1 MGDDD
6 THMSIPADL
15 MKNIEWMRA
24 HLTKRREQGNYNA
37 TDRFV
42 TIAIVNSHDVAR
54 RYRTGTETFDHIWR
68 GAPLH
73 TTHLVLQSGN
83 RWLVT
88 SIFSAKMNDRGIV
101 EMGPYKLFTTEETAI
116 MYATIMASQGKEIM
130 SLDSKH
136 KFRFITSTEG
146 KCVAV
151 KIESDDLTH
160 N

>member
-1 MGDDD
+1 M
-6 THMSIPADL
+6 
-15 MKNIEWMRA
+15 
-24 HLTKRREQGNYNA
+24 
-37 TDRFV
+37 
-42 TIAIVNSHDVAR
+42 
-54 RYRTGTETFDHIWR
+54 
-68 GAPLH
+68 
-73 TTHLVLQSGN
+73 
-83 RWLVT
+83 
-88 SIFSAKMNDRGIV
+88 FSAKMNDRGIV

-130 SLDSKH
+130 SLDSKY